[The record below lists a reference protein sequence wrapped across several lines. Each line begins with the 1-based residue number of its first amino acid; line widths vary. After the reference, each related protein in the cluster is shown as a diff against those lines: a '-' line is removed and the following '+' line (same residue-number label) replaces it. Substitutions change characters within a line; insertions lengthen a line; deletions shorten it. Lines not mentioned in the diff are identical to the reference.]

1 MTVVREPMWDDAPRT
16 RAQGAFRYLVRFL
29 ASLGWAARILALS
42 VASFPAVLCRRSGR
56 ADFATQL
63 YVTGIRTLPVITVV
77 SLFIGMILALQVGLE
92 LRRFN
97 QEIYLGAAVMLT
109 LLREM
114 GPFACGISL
123 AACVGSAIAAELGTM
138 TVNDEVAALEI
149 MSISPI
155 RFLAAPRM
163 LALIVMAPI
172 LAFYCSVIGTL
183 GGGIV
188 GSTQLGV
195 DFRQYMSST
204 HALMPSFASASPAS
218 FAGSTIS
225 PQATIKTSVPSEITV
240 ALSISKGTFP
250 SVYTSSTGFRPTRR
264 YAGFVSLRSASTS
277 LPVWWRS
284 EGQ

>member
-1 MTVVREPMWDDAPRT
+1 MWDDAPRSRT
-16 RAQGAFRYLVRFL
+16 QALCRHLLQFL
-29 ASLGWAARILALS
+29 STLGWTARILVSS
-42 VASFPAVLCRRSGR
+42 VAAFPSVLLRRSGR
-56 ADFATQL
+56 ADFAAQL
-63 YVTGIRTLPVITVV
+63 YIVGIRTLPVITVV

-138 TVNDEVAALEI
+138 KVNDEIAALEI

-155 RFLAAPRM
+155 RYLAAPRL

-188 GSTQLGV
+188 GSTQLNV
-195 DFRQYMSST
+195 FFQQYISS
-204 HALMPSFASASPAS
+204 
-218 FAGSTIS
+218 
-225 PQATIKTSVPSEITV
+225 
-240 ALSISKGTFP
+240 ALSIAETKDLFVGLLKAGVFGMLIGTV
-250 SVYTSSTGFRPTRR
+250 SVAEGFGTKLGATGVGRSTQQSVIVNFLLILMFGYMITRVFYR
-264 YAGFVSLRSASTS
+264 
-277 LPVWWRS
+277 
-284 EGQ
+284 